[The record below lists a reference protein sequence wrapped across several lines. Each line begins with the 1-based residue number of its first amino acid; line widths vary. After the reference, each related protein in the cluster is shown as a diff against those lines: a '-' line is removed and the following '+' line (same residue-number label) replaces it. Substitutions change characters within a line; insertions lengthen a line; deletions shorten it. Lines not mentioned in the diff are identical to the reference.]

1 MSLNISLYEKELLNL
16 NIDESLNRKIIQ
28 NENKLLS
35 LFIEPKKKKEYHS
48 IDQNAIK
55 RGRRNI
61 NIKKKNIK
69 KKNNI
74 NITSTYC
81 NSLDDNDSENNKNS
95 SQILSPRSKMSLN
108 YYDYDKSPKSQRNI
122 IKVNQKLKTFKNKLN
137 KSNRSNFS
145 APKYK
150 PNFNNN
156 INKRINK
163 KNPKK
168 QISNYSAKKHNN
180 NLNNSN
186 ANVRYNTIDFVSKND
201 RCSSHPQKNINV
213 DEMMIRFKMGE
224 NKKKE
229 WIESQKKKKEEE
241 ERKLCSYAPK
251 INKNSKK
258 MNLKFKDDF
267 LGRQKLKDEQ
277 KKKKEEKLIAFLN
290 KKKEEEIN
298 KSNILLK
305 KKNTKSKGVSM
316 EKNKKLKIDN
326 AINKL
331 YQWDEKRKEKI
342 SERRKKNKETIEG
355 NKHIPTINKRSA
367 SMAEL
372 KNKKYSNKSAFD
384 RLSKL
389 DPEQVEK
396 KRLLVQLYTPSFQ
409 PNIRVQKA
417 KIEEDKEVFVKKG
430 ERQDT
435 KKQKDNQT
443 NGIINLSNQYLSDD
457 DIQELYRSTIFQ
469 KKKKF

>member
-1 MSLNISLYEKELLNL
+1 MFV
-16 NIDESLNRKIIQ
+16 IIQ
-28 NENKLLS
+28 
-35 LFIEPKKKKEYHS
+35 
-48 IDQNAIK
+48 
-55 RGRRNI
+55 
-61 NIKKKNIK
+61 
-69 KKNNI
+69 
-74 NITSTYC
+74 
-81 NSLDDNDSENNKNS
+81 
-95 SQILSPRSKMSLN
+95 
-108 YYDYDKSPKSQRNI
+108 
-122 IKVNQKLKTFKNKLN
+122 
-137 KSNRSNFS
+137 
-145 APKYK
+145 
-150 PNFNNN
+150 
-156 INKRINK
+156 
-163 KNPKK
+163 
-168 QISNYSAKKHNN
+168 
-180 NLNNSN
+180 
-186 ANVRYNTIDFVSKND
+186 
-201 RCSSHPQKNINV
+201 
-213 DEMMIRFKMGE
+213 
-224 NKKKE
+224 

-258 MNLKFKDDF
+258 INLKFKDDF